1 MSDIEH
7 IRLSVAREEIS
18 GYFQW
23 YVADGKGFEDEKVK
37 GILCKMDRDLLEI
50 QNKLIEG
57 IVVQVCMLVCNL
69 Q

>member
-7 IRLSVAREEIS
+7 VRLSVAHEELS

-23 YVADGKGFEDEKVK
+23 YKAEGRGLEDEKVK
-37 GILCKMDRDLLEI
+37 GILSKMDRDVHEI

-57 IVVQVCMLVCNL
+57 IVVQVSMFT
-69 Q
+69 